1 MGRDTARRLLVKTRG
16 TLRCVPTVNGDAL
29 HEEFVPS
36 TPLRGSSMCV
46 VATEGGGREC
56 RVAAMGSRFISL

>member
-36 TPLRGSSMCV
+36 TPLRGSSTCV
-46 VATEGGGREC
+46 VAT
-56 RVAAMGSRFISL
+56 VGSVESLRWAQDLFPYKR